1 MMFEPPAPKR
11 RWIWPVLV
19 AVVTVGLV
27 GGVLFGGP
35 WYLLILAALL
45 VWGFFS
51 VRFIFSE
58 RGKRILFSRFD
69 ERPYDEPPR

>member
-1 MMFEPPAPKR
+1 MYEPPPSRAR
-11 RWIWPVLV
+11 QWIWPAVVVVV
-19 AVVTVGLV
+19 AVALA

-35 WYLLILAALL
+35 WYLIVLAAVL

-51 VRFIFSE
+51 VRFILSD

-69 ERPYDEPPR
+69 ERP